1 MTAVTAGGSTYGAK
15 ITSRMNVRPGNL
27 RFSSSAIPRA
37 IGPWITRASPV
48 RIRVCSMACMN
59 AGSLNAIL

>member
-1 MTAVTAGGSTYGAK
+1 MTAMTSEITYGAK

-27 RFSSSAIPRA
+27 RFSSSAITRA
-37 IGPWITRASPV
+37 IGPWITRASP